1 MIRNEIRNGLIFM
14 CLLVA
19 ALAHKSFAS
28 SELQGL
34 SNLRQAPFSESLGQG
49 CHSKELDDRHWQTFQ
64 FPNIQAQ
71 QHLCIRGTLTIDKEQ
86 LPPNPTL
93 LFLALAAYEIY
104 LNGEL
109 IGKNGVPGSSKT
121 YEQVGAISSLTQLDY
136 KTLVPGEHL
145 ISIELSSFH
154 TADAFSAIAYALA
167 IIDQQSFYQTI
178 IVASSITALL
188 IGGLSLLF
196 VIFLTVYLRYSNQA
210 SHLIFALL
218 CVFTLALLVAEQWK
232 LWVNYYYDVH
242 LLRMHIVFAL
252 TLVVTSLLPSY
263 YLAQHNA
270 SHKPLWLGALAL
282 TLLAVAYSTT
292 SFDARSAWLF
302 CASLLFVGAI
312 NVITLRHGKAGSIT
326 ALLICAV
333 SILGFILAPRL
344 FLEFGFAFS
353 ITLVL
358 ASIGVSLLN
367 QLIKQRNLAL
377 EAGKI
382 KGELLRRNLQPH
394 YLMNCLMQV
403 QELIDF
409 APAQANEFVQQ
420 LAEEFRALVK
430 VSEKEVVTLE
440 EELRL
445 CHSHLKI
452 MSVRYQQ
459 NYQLVTQS
467 VPDSASQCPAHILVP
482 TAIIHSQIENCFTH
496 NRIMSDKPI
505 QLSIS
510 ASKSRIILEL
520 TTPID
525 VATQHQGMGIGDA
538 YIRAKMAQVC
548 ESDWQLES
556 CQVAD
561 HWVTRYEYQ
570 IRPNFT

>member
-1 MIRNEIRNGLIFM
+1 M
-14 CLLVA
+14 CLLIGV
-19 ALAHKSFAS
+19 LAHKSFANS
-28 SELQGL
+28 ALQGV

-49 CHSKELDDRHWQTFQ
+49 CHSIELDDRHWQTFQ
-64 FPNIQAQ
+64 FPNIQPQ
-71 QHLCIRGTLTIDKEQ
+71 QHLCIRGTLTIVQEQ

-136 KTLVPGEHL
+136 KTMPPGEHL
-145 ISIELSSFH
+145 ISLELSSFH
-154 TADAFSAIAYALA
+154 TADAFAAIAYALA
-167 IIDQQSFYQTI
+167 IVDQQTFYQTI
-178 IVASSITALL
+178 IVASSITAML
-188 IGGLSLLF
+188 IGGLLVLF
-196 VIFLTVYLRYSNQA
+196 VIFLTVYLRYSHQT

-242 LLRMHIVFAL
+242 LLRMNIVVAL

-263 YLAQHNA
+263 YLAQHNI
-270 SHKPLWLGALAL
+270 SRKSLWLTALAL
-282 TLLAVAYSTT
+282 TLLAVVYSTT

-302 CASLLFVGAI
+302 CSSLLFVGAI
-312 NVITLRHGKAGSIT
+312 NVIALRHNKAGSVI
-326 ALLICAV
+326 ALLICAA
-333 SILGFILAPRL
+333 SLIGFILAPRL
-344 FLEFGFAFS
+344 FLEFGFALS

-358 ASIGVSLLN
+358 ASIGISLLN

-377 EAGKI
+377 EAGKV

-409 APAQANEFVQQ
+409 APTQANEFVQQ

-459 NYQLVTQS
+459 NYQLVTHIL
-467 VPDSASQCPAHILVP
+467 PDSATHILVP
-482 TAIIHSQIENCFTH
+482 TAIVHSQIENCFTH
-496 NRIMSDKPI
+496 NRITSDRPI
-505 QLSIS
+505 KLSVQVG
-510 ASKSRIILEL
+510 KSRIILEL

-525 VATQHQGMGIGDA
+525 AVTQHQGMGIGDA

-548 ESDWQLES
+548 ESDWQLDS

-570 IRPNFT
+570 IRPKFT